1 MLSIAFDRF
10 GWVFKDGD
18 TTERGT
24 VQLGLSLGY
33 SGASIAPRID
43 LVQEADRLGYHS
55 VWTAEAYGSDAA
67 TMLAWYGALTEQIK
81 LGAGI
86 FQMPARTPAMTAM
99 TAVTLSEL
107 SGGRFLLGL
116 GLSGPQV
123 VEGWHGR
130 PYGKPLGKT
139 REYVSILR
147 DIFAREDRVTHH
159 GAHYRI
165 PYDGPDATGLGKAL
179 KITLHSTH
187 EIPIYLAAIGPK
199 NVALTAEIGDG
210 WLPIWY
216 SPSRA
221 ADVFGPMLEEGFLA
235 SGDAEKAERFDIV
248 PAVPAVLTDDVD
260 QARWGIRPAL
270 ALYVGGMGAKGK
282 NFYFD
287 LVCRYGYEEAATR
300 VQDLY
305 LEGRREE
312 AMAALPDELIDEIA
326 LVGSREK
333 IRDSL
338 EAWEESGVTT
348 IACIVQ
354 DIATLRTL
362 AELAL

>member
-1 MLSIAFDRF
+1 M
-10 GWVFKDGD
+10 
-18 TTERGT
+18 
-24 VQLGLSLGY
+24 QLGINVGY
-33 SGASIAPRID
+33 SGAAIAPRLD

-67 TMLAWYGALTEQIK
+67 TMLAWYGAVTERIK

-99 TAVTLSEL
+99 TAVTLSEM

-147 DIFAREDRVTHH
+147 SIFAREDRLVHT
-159 GAHYRI
+159 GDHYRI
-165 PYDGPDATGLGKAL
+165 PYDGPDATGLGKPL
-179 KITLHSTH
+179 KITLHPTH
-187 EIPIYLAAIGPK
+187 RIPIYLAAIGPK
-199 NVALTAEIGDG
+199 NVALAAEIADG
-210 WLPIWY
+210 WLPFWY
-216 SPSRA
+216 SPVRA
-221 ADVFGPMLEEGFLA
+221 RDVFQPVLDEGFAA
-235 SGDAEKAERFDIV
+235 SGDPAKSAIFDIV
-248 PAVPAVLTDDVD
+248 PTVPAVVTDDVD
-260 QARWGIRPAL
+260 QARWGIRPLL
-270 ALYVGGMGAKGK
+270 ALYVGGMGARGT

-287 LVCRYGYEEAATR
+287 LMCRYGYEEAATK

-305 LEGRREE
+305 LDGRREE
-312 AMAALPDELIDEIA
+312 AMAALPDALIDEVA
-326 LVGSREK
+326 LVGSKEK
-333 IRDSL
+333 IRDAL
-338 EAWEESGVTT
+338 EVWEESGVTT
-348 IACIVQ
+348 IACALQ
-354 DIATLRTL
+354 DLTTLRTL

>member
-1 MLSIAFDRF
+1 MR
-10 GWVFKDGD
+10 
-18 TTERGT
+18 
-24 VQLGLSLGY
+24 LGLSVGY
-33 SGASIAPRID
+33 SGARVESKLD

-55 VWTAEAYGSDAA
+55 VWAAEAYGSDAV
-67 TMLAWYGALTEQIK
+67 TMLSWYGASTDQIK

-86 FQMPARTPAMTAM
+86 LQMPARTPAMTAM

-139 REYVSILR
+139 REYVEIVR
-147 DIFAREDRVTHH
+147 KIIDRKERVTHD
-159 GAHYRI
+159 GEHYQL
-165 PYDGPDATGLGKAL
+165 PYTGPGATGLGRSLRLTVKP
-179 KITLHSTH
+179 TH

-199 NVALTAEIGDG
+199 NVALTAELADG

-216 SPSRA
+216 SPQHA
-221 ADVFGPMLEEGFLA
+221 PEVFKPHLQAGFA
-235 SGDAEKAERFDIV
+235 SATDPDKSGRFDIAPSV
-248 PAVPAVLTDDVD
+248 PAIITDDVD
-260 QARWGIRPAL
+260 QARWGVRPAL

-287 LVCRYGYEEAATR
+287 LACRYGYEEQATR
-300 VQDLY
+300 IQELY
-305 LEGRREE
+305 LDGKRAE
-312 AMAALPDELIDEIA
+312 AMAEIPDEMVDEVALI
-326 LVGSREK
+326 GSKER

-338 EAWEESGVTT
+338 EAWQDSGVTT
-348 IACIVQ
+348 IVAMAQ
-354 DIATLRTL
+354 DVTTLRTL
-362 AELAL
+362 AELLL